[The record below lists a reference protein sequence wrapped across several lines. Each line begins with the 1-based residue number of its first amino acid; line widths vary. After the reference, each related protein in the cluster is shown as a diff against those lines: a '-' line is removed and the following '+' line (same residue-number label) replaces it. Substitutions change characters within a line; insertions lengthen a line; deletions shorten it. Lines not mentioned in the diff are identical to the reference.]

1 MKLLAKDY
9 PTLGEMVDAAFNAM
23 CKQQASRFYL
33 YYLEST
39 DTAAGEI
46 ALADGHDSMHDSPET
61 ANFKVADTLPV
72 CTGGK
77 TKDQMR
83 AIIWEKM
90 QKLPILGPRKAAG

>member
-9 PTLGEMVDAAFNAM
+9 PTLGLMVDAAFNAM
-23 CKQQASRFYL
+23 CNQQAFRFWL

-39 DTAAGEI
+39 DTAAGQI
-46 ALADGHDSMHDSPET
+46 ALEDEEYQLGDEW
-61 ANFKVADTLPV
+61 KLADTLPV

-77 TKDQMR
+77 TKDQMI

-90 QKLPILGPRKAAG
+90 QRLPILGPRKPVQS